1 MAVVLRMSASDCI
14 CTLAWSMRTRS
25 RDDGR
30 DDGCLVM
37 MGVMV
42 SEMIAVRSL

>member
-14 CTLAWSMRTRS
+14 CTLAWSTRTRS

-30 DDGCLVM
+30 DDGGVVM
-37 MGVMV
+37 M
-42 SEMIAVRSL
+42 AVIISLS